1 MEHPDSFPYKKMIE
15 RSFDAIVCSNETG
28 LIQSWNPAAERMFR
42 YKASEA
48 LNQPIT
54 MLIPADDQQKHA
66 YAFKQFLVTGKLK
79 SPENILKVH
88 ALRKDG
94 SSLPIEM
101 SLSADK
107 TTQGWSFTA
116 VLRDISKRIQSD
128 KKVQQYKHQQ
138 QASSALSMDALAGM
152 ALDELFQ
159 KTTQV
164 VADTLEIKCCKVLEL
179 QADRKSLLLRAGIG
193 WKQGLVGHTT
203 VPVESNSQ
211 AGFTLQ
217 SHQPVVVQDLCK
229 ETRFKAPQLLQD
241 HNIVSGISVVIE
253 GTDHPWGVLGCH
265 ATTCRCFSHD
275 DIDFIQ
281 VLANILALA
290 IEHKQNKL
298 AVLSTQMKHQEALRM
313 AQLGYRELDLINKHI
328 IYSTQARHI
337 LEFEIENQTISHDC
351 FLHSIHQED
360 REATQ
365 SIYTNALKTKQPY
378 SMTYRLLMPDGRIK
392 WIYEQGKTIFASDGQ
407 ALKSM
412 AIMQDIS
419 ERKKAEKKLQLI
431 SQLCATASGEAF
443 FPALVKSTAQA
454 LESTIVFVAELLPQS
469 IPTARTLALSIDQT
483 LIKNIEYPLA
493 GTPCEQIIKGQTLS
507 FNSGLQASFPED
519 HWLVDMHAESYVGV
533 PMLDD
538 DGRVIGHM
546 GVMDNKPIRNQQQ
559 IIDTLIIFAERAA
572 TELKQKR
579 SDASLRKLSQAIE
592 YAGESILITDR
603 NGIIEY
609 INPAFTQISGYAAAE
624 AIGQTPRILNSG
636 NQDKAFYQSMWK
648 SIISGEVWHNKV
660 IDRKKDGS

>member
-281 VLANILALA
+281 VLANILANPIIELA
-290 IEHKQNKL
+290 DYF
-298 AVLSTQMKHQEALRM
+298 STRVKH
-313 AQLGYRELDLINKHI
+313 
-328 IYSTQARHI
+328 
-337 LEFEIENQTISHDC
+337 
-351 FLHSIHQED
+351 
-360 REATQ
+360 
-365 SIYTNALKTKQPY
+365 
-378 SMTYRLLMPDGRIK
+378 
-392 WIYEQGKTIFASDGQ
+392 
-407 ALKSM
+407 
-412 AIMQDIS
+412 
-419 ERKKAEKKLQLI
+419 
-431 SQLCATASGEAF
+431 
-443 FPALVKSTAQA
+443 
-454 LESTIVFVAELLPQS
+454 
-469 IPTARTLALSIDQT
+469 
-483 LIKNIEYPLA
+483 
-493 GTPCEQIIKGQTLS
+493 
-507 FNSGLQASFPED
+507 
-519 HWLVDMHAESYVGV
+519 
-533 PMLDD
+533 
-538 DGRVIGHM
+538 
-546 GVMDNKPIRNQQQ
+546 
-559 IIDTLIIFAERAA
+559 
-572 TELKQKR
+572 
-579 SDASLRKLSQAIE
+579 
-592 YAGESILITDR
+592 
-603 NGIIEY
+603 NGIIVLSGILSEQAALVITAY
-609 INPAFTQISGYAAAE
+609 AKWFTFQPIAE
-624 AIGQTPRILNSG
+624 KEGWVRLVATRNAQ
-636 NQDKAFYQSMWK
+636 
-648 SIISGEVWHNKV
+648 
-660 IDRKKDGS
+660 